1 MSGAEYN
8 FACDK
13 CPRTFKLEEFY
24 EKHKKVHELKKQHK
38 CDICG
43 FVYGAAKGLEGHIKT
58 HTDEEIAAAHQ
69 AANRQK
75 ASPKAGS
82 GNNGNIPFGADFHF
96 LNPQGV
102 LAQAK
107 IPVSPKK
114 EDEVAVREQLN
125 GKAPS
130 PAGTGN
136 YTIYGNFTNFFTHF
150 AFSRAYFTI
159 IFSDKVPEVSDA
171 TAAVQNDSGFFM
183 CTICKREFSGLN
195 SLKKHIPIHT
205 RKIQHKCDVCGYVF
219 GKKEYLLDHMR
230 KHTGKIPTFQ
240 KLEFAM

>member
-1 MSGAEYN
+1 MTLQMLNAN
-8 FACDK
+8 FSCNL

-58 HTDEEIAAAHQ
+58 HTDEEIAAAHN
-69 AANRQK
+69 ANRKQV
-75 ASPKAGS
+75 ALTTGS
-82 GNNGNIPFGADFHF
+82 GSPGSTALGGGSVDSFHF

-107 IPVSPKK
+107 LPVSPAKPK
-114 EDEVAVREQLN
+114 DLPVAGPQPAAPETEVLIREQLN

-136 YTIYGNFTNFFTHF
+136 YTIYGKTDFFG
-150 AFSRAYFTI
+150 
-159 IFSDKVPEVSDA
+159 
-171 TAAVQNDSGFFM
+171 TAVALLGIQIDGFQSA
-183 CTICKREFSGLN
+183 ISK
-195 SLKKHIPIHT
+195 
-205 RKIQHKCDVCGYVF
+205 Y
-219 GKKEYLLDHMR
+219 
-230 KHTGKIPTFQ
+230 
-240 KLEFAM
+240 

>member
-107 IPVSPKK
+107 IHVSPKK

-136 YTIYGNFTNFFTHF
+136 YTIYGNFTIFFFTQF
-150 AFSRAYFTI
+150 AFSRFFTFLQTKFLKLVMPLLPCKMI
-159 IFSDKVPEVSDA
+159 LDFSCAP
-171 TAAVQNDSGFFM
+171 
-183 CTICKREFSGLN
+183 
-195 SLKKHIPIHT
+195 
-205 RKIQHKCDVCGYVF
+205 
-219 GKKEYLLDHMR
+219 
-230 KHTGKIPTFQ
+230 
-240 KLEFAM
+240 FANVNFLA

>member
-1 MSGAEYN
+1 MTLQMLNAN
-8 FACDK
+8 FSCNL

-58 HTDEEIAAAHQ
+58 HTDEEIAAAHN
-69 AANRQK
+69 ANRKQV
-75 ASPKAGS
+75 ALTTGS
-82 GNNGNIPFGADFHF
+82 GSPGSTALGGGSVDSFHF

-107 IPVSPKK
+107 LPVSPAKPK
-114 EDEVAVREQLN
+114 DLPVARPQPAQAPETEVLIREQLN

-136 YTIYGNFTNFFTHF
+136 YTIYGKTDFFRTAVALLGIQIDGFTNPIQTLQFYYCFF
-150 AFSRAYFTI
+150 Y
-159 IFSDKVPEVSDA
+159 
-171 TAAVQNDSGFFM
+171 
-183 CTICKREFSGLN
+183 
-195 SLKKHIPIHT
+195 
-205 RKIQHKCDVCGYVF
+205 
-219 GKKEYLLDHMR
+219 
-230 KHTGKIPTFQ
+230 
-240 KLEFAM
+240 